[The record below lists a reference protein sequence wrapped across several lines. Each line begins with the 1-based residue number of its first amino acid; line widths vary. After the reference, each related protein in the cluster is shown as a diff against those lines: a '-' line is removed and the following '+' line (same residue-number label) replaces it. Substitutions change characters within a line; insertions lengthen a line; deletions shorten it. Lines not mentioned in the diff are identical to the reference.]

1 MKYCDKSYSGCKRQR
16 KQNPCKGKT
25 IHFCHHHLNCQNHH
39 DFYHHHND
47 HVHEYNHH
55 HVHENHHNVIITI
68 TIFINRRLQAW
79 VRANRIM
86 VLSSPMSPCRGQT
99 RSTMKIRLLS
109 SSPSSSSSSN
119 SFHYENKMIISSIR
133 Q

>member
-1 MKYCDKSYSGCKRQR
+1 MKYSDKSNSGCKRQR

-39 DFYHHHND
+39 EFYHHHDD

-55 HVHENHHNVIITI
+55 HDINHYHHVHENHHSVIITI
-68 TIFINRRLQAW
+68 TISINRQHQVW

-86 VLSSPMSPCRGQT
+86 ASSSPMSPCRGQI
-99 RSTMKIRLLS
+99 RSTMKIRSLS
-109 SSPSSSSSSN
+109 SSPSSS
-119 SFHYENKMIISSIR
+119 IIKIVPL
-133 Q
+133 